1 MAARELTAR
10 DLWLQGS
17 EFKPISRLPDFA
29 KLETHTILTRICI
42 FSLTLSRTFSHHKPS
57 RSKLHSSTV
66 AHRTVLQALSTMMDK
81 PIPAFYCCY
90 LLRSSVS
97 HASLYVGSTPNPA
110 RRLNQHNGKTK
121 GGAACTSRKAG
132 TLRPW
137 EMTCLVTGFPSKI
150 AALQFEY
157 VFSVLRFHIFITSPC
172 YTVHSPP
179 FILPAS
185 VFPHHE
191 HPSFTM
197 SS

>member
-29 KLETHTILTRICI
+29 KLTTRTISTRICI
-42 FSLTLSRTFSHHKPS
+42 FSLASSRIFPHHKPS
-57 RSKLHSSTV
+57 RSELLSPVV
-66 AHRTVLQALSTMMDK
+66 AHHTVLQVLSTMMDK

-110 RRLNQHNGKTK
+110 RRLNQHNGKMK
-121 GGAACTSRKAG
+121 GGAAGTSRKAG
-132 TLRPW
+132 ALRPW

-157 VFSVLRFHIFITSPC
+157 VFSVLRFHISINTSLY
-172 YTVHSPP
+172 YTVHSPL
-179 FILPAS
+179 FILPALMNTHCL
-185 VFPHHE
+185 P
-191 HPSFTM
+191 
-197 SS
+197 

>member
-1 MAARELTAR
+1 M
-10 DLWLQGS
+10 WLRGS
-17 EFKPISRLPDFA
+17 EFKPISRLPNFA
-29 KLETHTILTRICI
+29 KLTTLTRIA
-42 FSLTLSRTFSHHKPS
+42 SSASRCRPSQIYSPTAAHH
-57 RSKLHSSTV
+57 
-66 AHRTVLQALSTMMDK
+66 TVLQALSIMMDK

-121 GGAACTSRKAG
+121 GGAATTSRKAG
-132 TLRPW
+132 ALRPW

-157 VFSVLRFHIFITSPC
+157 VFSVLRFHSSINTWPY
-172 YTVHSPP
+172 YTVHSPL

-185 VFPHHE
+185 MFPHHK
-191 HPSFTM
+191 HPLFTM
-197 SS
+197 SL